1 MCCGAVM
8 KLNRVILPSFIFVCL
23 VLSGFLFEGNRIS
36 VRGDLITM
44 TASITA
50 SYLFD
55 VDTGQMVD
63 ISEKDSADLWYHNVD
78 DLEMYLHTQNGA
90 ESANL
95 GIVDFDSVTDC
106 SLYTL
111 SCEPMNASINNNTI
125 PVDTVLVIK
134 TNIGNYAKIRID
146 YYPFPIN
153 ITIVYQD
160 TPGSPIV
167 PELSLLSVPL
177 FTVTTLLAV
186 TVYRRKHTKKH

>member
-1 MCCGAVM
+1 M
-8 KLNRVILPSFIFVCL
+8 KSNGVFLSGFMFICL
-23 VLSGFLFEGNRIS
+23 VLCGFLFAGNRIF

-44 TASITA
+44 TATITA

-63 ISEKDSADLWYHNVD
+63 ISEKDRADLWYHNVD
-78 DLEMYLHTQNGA
+78 DIEMYLHTQNGA
-90 ESANL
+90 EFANL

-111 SCEPMNASINNNTI
+111 SSEPMNASINNNTI
-125 PVDTVLVIK
+125 PVGTILVVR

-153 ITIVYQD
+153 ITVVYQD

-167 PELSLLSVPL
+167 PEFPLLTVPL
-177 FTVTTLLAV
+177 LTVTTLLAII
-186 TVYRRKHTKKH
+186 VYRRKHAEISGTP

>member
-1 MCCGAVM
+1 M
-8 KLNRVILPSFIFVCL
+8 KLNRIVLCGFMFVCL
-23 VLSGFLFEGNRIS
+23 VLSGFLFAGNRSS

-44 TASITA
+44 TATITA

-63 ISEKDSADLWYHNVD
+63 LAEKDRADLWYHNVD

-90 ESANL
+90 EFANL

-111 SCEPMNASINNNTI
+111 SSEPMNASISNNTI
-125 PVDTVLVIK
+125 PVGTVLVVR

-153 ITIVYQD
+153 ITIVYQN

-167 PELSLLSVPL
+167 PEFPLLTVPL
-177 FTVTTLLAV
+177 FTVTTLLAIIA
-186 TVYRRKHTKKH
+186 YRRKRTR